1 MLLTKSIHMK
11 TKLLLIAIIM
21 MNFAIGQ
28 NLVISEIMVN
38 PSGTDV
44 PHEYIELRGDPGATI
59 AAGTYLIQVEGDS
72 SDPGDLESNGDAT
85 NGCTVNNDGMTPC
98 PQGGIIDLSGV
109 TIGSNGYVVLLNNG
123 HDYDVNPNATILL
136 DYTDGDLEGQSHSFL
151 LINTNGN
158 AAPDSGDDID
168 DDNDGE
174 IDVAFTSIWTFID
187 GVSFIDDD
195 ATTGEG
201 AYGNVIFA
209 ESAAVSSILS
219 PASSIVI
226 STDTQY
232 DYAARI
238 GNSTGSFV
246 DNDASNDSVDWVGG
260 DVPSSTT
267 SPRLWNLGSN
277 MSAVRTHPES
287 WEGSFLNHIGGPNP
301 TMNTL
306 SDNNFEAPSFAVY
319 PNPVHDI
326 LTIETNTQISSV
338 HIFDILGKEVMV
350 ATRLDNGI
358 DFSTLK
364 SGVYIL
370 KIIANDKSVIRKIL
384 KE

>member
-1 MLLTKSIHMK
+1 MK
-11 TKLLLIAIIM
+11 TKLLLIAVFF
-21 MNFAIGQ
+21 MNFALAQ
-28 NLVISEIMVN
+28 NLVISEIFVN

-59 AAGTYLIQVEGDS
+59 AAGTYLIQIEGDS
-72 SDPGDLESNGDAT
+72 SDPGDIESNGDAS
-85 NGCTVNNDGMTPC
+85 NGCTVNNDGVTPC

-123 HDYDVNPNATILL
+123 HDYDVNPNATVLI

-195 ATTGEG
+195 ASTGEG

-209 ESAAVSSILS
+209 EAAAVADLLY
-219 PASSIVI
+219 PATSTVI
-226 STDTQY
+226 STSTQY

-238 GNSTGSFV
+238 GNSTGSTAN
-246 DNDASNDSVDWVGG
+246 DDASIDAVDWVGG

-277 MSAVRTHPES
+277 MSSVRTHPES
-287 WEGSFLNHIGGPNP
+287 WEGSELNHIGGPNP
-301 TMNTL
+301 TQNTL
-306 SDNNFEAPSFAVY
+306 SIEQNYLEQIAMY
-319 PNPVHDI
+319 PNPVEDYLNIQIRGNLSVDI
-326 LTIETNTQISSV
+326 SIYDITGKKVYASNNVSSIVDISDLNSGLYLIKFV
-338 HIFDILGKEVMV
+338 SDERSI
-350 ATRLDNGI
+350 TR
-358 DFSTLK
+358 
-364 SGVYIL
+364 
-370 KIIANDKSVIRKIL
+370 KIIKK
-384 KE
+384 

>member
-1 MLLTKSIHMK
+1 MK
-11 TKLLLIAIIM
+11 TKLLLIAIFF
-21 MNFAIGQ
+21 MNFALAQ
-28 NLVISEIMVN
+28 NLVISEIFVN

-72 SDPGDLESNGDAT
+72 SDPGDLESNGDAS

-123 HDYDVNPNATILL
+123 HDYDVNPDATILL
-136 DYTDGDLEGQSHSFL
+136 DFTDGDLEGQSHSFL

-174 IDVAFTSIWTFID
+174 IDAAFTSIWTFID

-195 ATTGEG
+195 ASTGEG

-209 ESAAVSSILS
+209 EAAAVADLLY
-219 PASSIVI
+219 PASSTVI
-226 STDTQY
+226 STSTQY

-238 GNSTGSFV
+238 GNSTGSS
-246 DNDASNDSVDWVGG
+246 ASNDPSIEAVDWVGG

-277 MSAVRTHPES
+277 MSSVRTHPES
-287 WEGSFLNHIGGPNP
+287 WEGSLLNHIGGPNP
-301 TMNTL
+301 SQNTL
-306 SDNNFEAPSFAVY
+306 SIGQNNLDNIAMY
-319 PNPVHDI
+319 PNPVGDYLNIQMQGNLSVDI
-326 LTIETNTQISSV
+326 SIYDITGKKVYASNNVSSIVDISELNSGLYLV
-338 HIFDILGKEVMV
+338 KLVSDERSI
-350 ATRLDNGI
+350 TR
-358 DFSTLK
+358 
-364 SGVYIL
+364 
-370 KIIANDKSVIRKIL
+370 KIIKK
-384 KE
+384 

>member
-1 MLLTKSIHMK
+1 MK
-11 TKLLLIAIIM
+11 TKLLLIAVFF
-21 MNFAIGQ
+21 MNFALAQ
-28 NLVISEIMVN
+28 NLVISEIFVN

-59 AAGTYLIQVEGDS
+59 AAGTYLIQIEGDS
-72 SDPGDLESNGDAT
+72 SDPGDIESNGDAS
-85 NGCTVNNDGMTPC
+85 NGCTVNNDGVTPC

-109 TIGSNGYVVLLNNG
+109 TIGSNGYVVLLNNA
-123 HDYDVNPNATILL
+123 HDYDVNPNATVLTDL
-136 DYTDGDLEGQSHSFL
+136 TDGDLEGQSHSFL

-195 ATTGEG
+195 ASTGEG

-209 ESAAVSSILS
+209 EAAAVADLLY
-219 PASSIVI
+219 PATSTVI
-226 STDTQY
+226 STSTQY

-238 GNSTGSFV
+238 GNSTGSTAN
-246 DNDASNDSVDWVGG
+246 NDASIDAVDWVGG

-277 MSAVRTHPES
+277 MSSVRTHPES
-287 WEGSFLNHIGGPNP
+287 WEGSELNHIGGPNP
-301 TMNTL
+301 TQNTL
-306 SDNNFEAPSFAVY
+306 SIEQNYLEQIAMY
-319 PNPVHDI
+319 PNPVEDYLNIQIQGNLSVAISIYDI
-326 LTIETNTQISSV
+326 TGKKVYASNNISSIV
-338 HIFDILGKEVMV
+338 DISDLNSGLYLVKLVSDERSI
-350 ATRLDNGI
+350 TR
-358 DFSTLK
+358 
-364 SGVYIL
+364 
-370 KIIANDKSVIRKIL
+370 KIIKK
-384 KE
+384 